1 MVLCS
6 DVAVQIYA
14 HLSWTT
20 IDRHPRIG
28 ETERDLLRRFLPTR
42 AHKHGA
48 RVLALGIVS
57 DHLHLVLEIPGE
69 FNVPKMVQSMKGASA
84 RVANRDPD
92 VSKTGL
98 RWARG
103 YDFRSVSPKAL
114 KRAVAYV
121 NGQGSRHP
129 DAVIS
134 TKARG

>member
-1 MVLCS
+1 MAIQL
-6 DVAVQIYA
+6 YA

-20 IDRHPRIG
+20 VDRHPMIG
-28 ETERDLLRRFLPTR
+28 VTEREFLRSFLPAQ
-42 AHKHGA
+42 AHRHGA
-48 RVLALGIVS
+48 SVLALGVVS

-84 RVANRDPD
+84 RVANRDPE

-103 YDFRSVSPKAL
+103 YDLRSVSPKAL

-121 NGQGSRHP
+121 NGQDSHHP

-134 TKARG
+134 TKARV